1 MLEDGEEAVASL
13 GAEFLVSEGLEEEAI
28 PFLARMIAAGE
39 GGRGFG
45 MATVYG
51 AGRHGGGEGA
61 ERLRVKLRLYLRENM
76 DRFDP
81 EESEKIELWLGPHRA
96 E

>member
-1 MLEDGEEAVASL
+1 
-13 GAEFLVSEGLEEEAI
+13 
-28 PFLARMIAAGE
+28 
-39 GGRGFG
+39 

-51 AGRHGGGEGA
+51 AGRHGGGGAA
-61 ERLRVKLRLYLRENM
+61 ERLRVKLQLYLRENM

-81 EESEKIELWLGPHRA
+81 EERERIELWLGPHRA